1 MINNTVKVQRE
12 RLAAPTSQALLTAQ
26 LDPSPRCANRLGLR
40 SLHHCFHIYLYWWG
54 TFTHVRPLCKV
65 QNIWCWEKCVWS
77 SFFIH
82 PSDNSR
88 DSCTKVVSSP
98 PTMYLN
104 RLKQTSSKCHWA
116 CLSGV
121 PGCCCTSGLQLN
133 WTTAQATTRDFNVC
147 FNIVFY

>member
-88 DSCTKVVSSP
+88 DSCAKVVSSP

-104 RLKQTSSKCHWA
+104 RLKQTSSKCHLT
-116 CLSGV
+116 LSLSFWSARMLLYI
-121 PGCCCTSGLQLN
+121 CTAVKLDHCSGHY
-133 WTTAQATTRDFNVC
+133 TRF
-147 FNIVFY
+147 

>member
-54 TFTHVRPLCKV
+54 TFAHVRPLCKV

-104 RLKQTSSKCHWA
+104 RLKQTSSKCHLT
-116 CLSGV
+116 LSLSFWSARMLLYIGTAV
-121 PGCCCTSGLQLN
+121 KLDHCSGHY
-133 WTTAQATTRDFNVC
+133 TRF
-147 FNIVFY
+147 

>member
-26 LDPSPRCANRLGLR
+26 LDPLPRCANRLGLR

-54 TFTHVRPLCKV
+54 TFAHVRPLCKV

-88 DSCTKVVSSP
+88 DSCAKVVSSP

-104 RLKQTSSKCHWA
+104 RLKQTSSKCHLT
-116 CLSGV
+116 LSLSFWSARMLLYIWTAV
-121 PGCCCTSGLQLN
+121 KLDHCSGHY
-133 WTTAQATTRDFNVC
+133 TRF
-147 FNIVFY
+147 

>member
-54 TFTHVRPLCKV
+54 TFAHVRPLCKV

-104 RLKQTSSKCHWA
+104 RLKQTSSKCHLT
-116 CLSGV
+116 LSLSFWSARMLLYIWIAV
-121 PGCCCTSGLQLN
+121 KLDHCSGHYM
-133 WTTAQATTRDFNVC
+133 RF
-147 FNIVFY
+147 